1 MVTQCRTLVEHADA
15 TLARVLCKPN
25 AASAEQSEHPP
36 ASGCKKT
43 YEETLLDVYEYSKAV
58 GLPYRHVQIDSWWC
72 E

>member
-1 MVTQCRTLVEHADA
+1 M
-15 TLARVLCKPN
+15 
-25 AASAEQSEHPP
+25 HPP

-72 E
+72 KCSRQRLLRFWFLTRALSA